1 MVDLDALLADLA
13 DESAE
18 LDALLAGRPATDWSR
33 PTPAPGWTV
42 AHQIAHLHW
51 TDQAALRAITDV
63 EAFLDSLSAAAAD
76 PAGFVDRGAAEV
88 LADAPDPTDLL
99 TVWRTGRAAL
109 ATALAET
116 PEGTKIGWFGTRMSP
131 ASMATGRLME
141 TWAHGQDV
149 ADALGHTRAPTARLR
164 HIAHLGT
171 RTLVNGFL
179 THGRPAPA
187 GPVRVELDAPDGGEW
202 AYGPADAA
210 DRVTGTALDFC
221 LLVTQRRHRSDL
233 GLVATGPVADE
244 WLDIAQ
250 AFAGPPGVGRTP
262 AQADRA
268 PAQAGQ

>member
-18 LDALLAGRPATDWSR
+18 LDALVAGRPATDWAR

-51 TDQAALRAITDV
+51 TDQVSLQASTDLD
-63 EAFLDSLSAAAAD
+63 AFLGTLSAAAAD
-76 PAGFVDRGAAEV
+76 PSGFVDKGAAEV
-88 LADAPDPTDLL
+88 LAAAPDPTDLL
-99 TVWRTGRAAL
+99 TAWRAGRTAL
-109 ATALAET
+109 ATALT
-116 PEGTKIGWFGTRMSP
+116 GVPEGTKIPWFGVQMSP
-131 ASMATGRLME
+131 ASVATGRLME
-141 TWAHGQDV
+141 TWAHGQDI
-149 ADALGHTRAPTARLR
+149 ADALEHERVPTGRLR
-164 HIAHLGT
+164 HVAHLGT

-179 THGRPAPA
+179 AHGRPAPEV
-187 GPVRVELDAPDGGEW
+187 PVRVELRAPDGGEW
-202 AYGPADAA
+202 AYGPTGAA

-250 AFAGPPGVGRTP
+250 AFAGPAGAGRTATP
-262 AQADRA
+262 A
-268 PAQAGQ
+268 AG